1 MTWVYFEDGDRQ
13 TAAPAFSLERSGGGR
28 VSLND
33 FYEESCLVLLFP
45 QDAPGALGAVER
57 FGGRLD
63 EIERQGAQI
72 VALIRDTGGKA
83 SLPFDAASL
92 SFPLLSDPGGRVWA
106 EYAGLMVPELV
117 PEGSALLYVLD
128 VYGAPWAA
136 YIGESLDE
144 DGLLDEVL
152 SWLVFIGVQCPE

>member
-1 MTWVYFEDGDRQ
+1 
-13 TAAPAFSLERSGGGR
+13 
-28 VSLND
+28 
-33 FYEESCLVLLFP
+33 
-45 QDAPGALGAVER
+45 
-57 FGGRLD
+57 
-63 EIERQGAQI
+63 
-72 VALIRDTGGKA
+72 
-83 SLPFDAASL
+83 
-92 SFPLLSDPGGRVWA
+92 
-106 EYAGLMVPELV
+106 MVPELV